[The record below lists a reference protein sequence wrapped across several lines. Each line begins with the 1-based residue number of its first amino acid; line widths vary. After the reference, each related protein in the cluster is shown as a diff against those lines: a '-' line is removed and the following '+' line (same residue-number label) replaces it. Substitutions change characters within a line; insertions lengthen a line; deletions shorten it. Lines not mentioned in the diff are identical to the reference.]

1 MFTSIDNRNIG
12 DILPIFADILFLGS
26 VVCYVTDLLRQV
38 VVSLT
43 VSFFVVFALAV
54 QMKKFDLI
62 ESLDQ
67 ILFVSMLQI

>member
-12 DILPIFADILFLGS
+12 DILPIFVDILFLGS